1 MPATVYFGGA
11 FTDPTT
17 VDLLRELQR
26 VTGLDILLTQGSYST
41 NVSASGG
48 THDGGG
54 VVDINVYGWTD
65 SVIWDVL
72 HASRCMGGVAWH
84 RTPAQGFAYHI
95 HLLRADCADLSPS
108 ARAQNVQYLAGQNGL
123 ANRGPDDGPRDCVGM
138 TWAKY
143 NGSSAYRPP
152 INTGGGTSTDWLD
165 MASEAEVRKIVQEEV
180 TKALRAEGVSGAA
193 AMTPGQNAN
202 GSYTVGSKVEKIV
215 HDEVGHVL
223 DVTGV
228 ISGVDA
234 IRRKLGV

>member
-1 MPATVYFGGA
+1 VPAKVYFGGA
-11 FTDPTT
+11 YTDPTT

-26 VTGLDILLTQGSYST
+26 VTGLAILLTQGSYST
-41 NVSASGG
+41 SVTASGG

-72 HASRCMGGVAWH
+72 HDSRCMGGVAWH

-108 ARAQNVQYLAGQNGL
+108 ARAQNAQYLAGQNGL

-152 INTGGGTSTDWLD
+152 INTGGTSTDWLD
-165 MASEAEVRKIVQEEV
+165 MATADEVRKIVQEEV
-180 TKALRAEGVSGAA
+180 TKALRTEGVSGSAAWGRGQYPSGGYTVGSQAAKLIQEEVTKALRAEGVSG
-193 AMTPGQNAN
+193 N
-202 GSYTVGSKVEKIV
+202 
-215 HDEVGHVL
+215 
-223 DVTGV
+223 
-228 ISGVDA
+228 VDA
-234 IRRKLGV
+234 IRRKMGA